1 MKKILLIAFVIYFS
15 TLGLFAQSI
24 QVSVGGNNL
33 NNGDTVILF
42 STDTLVSFI
51 VPATVKNNSTKSIS
65 IKVKKTELSIVNG
78 SENYFCWYQCY
89 IPSIFVSPDS
99 ILFSPGTTNTNFSG
113 DYKSHGY
120 RGASYIMYTFFDMHN
135 TNDSIAFVAK
145 YVAGSGVG
153 IENAQAK
160 AKVSNI
166 YPNPARN
173 TISLNY
179 DLNGAQY
186 AQFEIYNI
194 LGSLVKTI
202 EIEETSG
209 LLNIDVTD
217 LNNGVYFYS
226 FIVNDKVITSKKLV
240 IQR

>member
-1 MKKILLIAFVIYFS
+1 MKKILLITFLAYFS

-24 QVSVGGNNL
+24 QISVGGKVL
-33 NNGDTVILF
+33 NNGDTVILV
-42 STDTLVSFI
+42 STDTLVSFTL
-51 VPATVKNNSTKSIS
+51 PAIVKNNSTKSIS
-65 IKVKKTELSIVNG
+65 IKVKKAELSIING

-89 IPSIFVSPDS
+89 IPNVFVSPDS
-99 ILFSPGTTNTNFSG
+99 ILFSPGSTNTNFSG
-113 DYKSHGY
+113 DYISHGY
-120 RGASYIMYTFFDMHN
+120 SGASYIMYTFFDMHN

-153 IENAQAK
+153 IENAKAK
-160 AKVSNI
+160 AQVSNI

-173 TISLNY
+173 TVSLNY

-186 AQFEIYNI
+186 AQLEIHNI
-194 LGSLVKTI
+194 LGSLVKTV
-202 EIEETSG
+202 EIDKTSG

-226 FIVNDKVITSKKLV
+226 FIVDDKVITSKKLV

>member
-1 MKKILLIAFVIYFS
+1 MKKVLLIAFLAYFS

-24 QVSVGGNNL
+24 QISVGGNNL
-33 NNGDTVILF
+33 NNGDTLVFF
-42 STDTLVSFI
+42 STDTLVSFM
-51 VPATVKNNSTKSIS
+51 VPAEVKNVSTNSIS
-65 IKVKKTELSIVNG
+65 IKVKKTELSIVSG
-78 SENYFCWYQCY
+78 SENYFCWSQCY
-89 IPSIFVSPDS
+89 VPSIFVSPDS
-99 ILFSPGTTNTNFSG
+99 IVFSTGSTNTNFSG
-113 DYKSHGY
+113 DYSSKGH
-120 RGASYIMYTFFDMHN
+120 RGASYIMYTFFDMYN

-145 YVAGSGVG
+145 YIAGSGVG
-153 IENAQAK
+153 IENSQAK

-179 DLNGAQY
+179 DLNGTQY
-186 AQFEIYNI
+186 AQLEIHNI

-202 EIEETSG
+202 EIDETSG
-209 LLNIDVTD
+209 FLNIDVTD

-226 FIVNDKVITSKKLV
+226 FIVNNKVITSKKLV